1 MIGFGEMWRKH
12 KLFHLLIASNP
23 WVGSY
28 KNNHRRHW
36 KETIQSDWPGYE
48 RKWKATKTKSLLS
61 KRTDQGI
68 NLKYKLQKK
77 VCSVE
82 DLIYWVSRR
91 VSVIMTST
99 VNFEETTANVSLER
113 LETFTHLL
121 RSLSKDD
128 ISTPNFKDYTA
139 YKIRK
144 FSIFFVKPYI
154 SCRRNKFLM
163 ELNFKK

>member
-1 MIGFGEMWRKH
+1 MWRKH

-36 KETIQSDWPGYE
+36 KETIQSDWPSYE

-61 KRTDQGI
+61 KRTDRVI

-77 VCSVE
+77 VCNVE

-99 VNFEETTANVSLER
+99 VNFDGTTANVSF
-113 LETFTHLL
+113 ETS
-121 RSLSKDD
+121 SLSKDD
-128 ISTPNFKDYTA
+128 ISKPDFKDYTA

-144 FSIFFVKPYI
+144 FSIFFFIKPYI
-154 SCRRNKFLM
+154 SCCNKFL
-163 ELNFKK
+163 KKPIIKKIMLY